1 MLASRSIFRQR
12 VLLSYKMRDVLE
24 KQKPREIPKM
34 LIVFNFSVL
43 YKNEIHYLKNVD
55 IKSSVFL
62 ASRKIKHNIPYLF
75 HFRRWKPELS
85 NSLKGIE
92 TYMGIRQDC
101 AIKSA
106 GTLKFPERD

>member
-1 MLASRSIFRQR
+1 
-12 VLLSYKMRDVLE
+12 
-24 KQKPREIPKM
+24 M

-75 HFRRWKPELS
+75 HFRRWLPELS

-92 TYMGIRQDC
+92 TTVSPGLDTAVIEPELSNSLKGIE
-101 AIKSA
+101 
-106 GTLKFPERD
+106 TL